1 MENALRSQ
9 TERTA
14 ADDTL
19 TVTLHKRKEYLT
31 DSGGVRYMWMVAW
44 EEGIH

>member
-9 TERTA
+9 IG
-14 ADDTL
+14 ADGHIWPCM
-19 TVTLHKRKEYLT
+19 VTLYKRKEYLT

-44 EEGIH
+44 QEGIH

>member
-14 ADDTL
+14 TYGAF
-19 TVTLHKRKEYLT
+19 TVTLDKRKEYLT

-44 EEGIH
+44 